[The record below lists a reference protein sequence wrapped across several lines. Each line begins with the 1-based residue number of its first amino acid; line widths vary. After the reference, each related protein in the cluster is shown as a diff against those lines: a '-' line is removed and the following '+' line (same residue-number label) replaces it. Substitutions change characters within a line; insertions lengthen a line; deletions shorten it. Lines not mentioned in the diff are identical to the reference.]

1 MPLRRRLT
9 LRTILRRVEHRVFP
23 VFHACLTS
31 GKIFPEGSR
40 CQHVLTNCSLL
51 RLAWHPPQVK
61 LPPRDRPAVRSI
73 PSSAGR
79 DPGTPRPARKTDIW
93 PPAGNTP
100 GTSRKYVR
108 DGNAVRIALPPETR
122 GAPPLPGVN
131 PAQLRKLCRFSSA
144 LEPRSLST
152 LVDKL
157 STRLAESHPDPT
169 GFTGLRRSLACTGN
183 PTKVC

>member
-1 MPLRRRLT
+1 MVDKLFTTP
-9 LRTILRRVEHRVFP
+9 P
-23 VFHACLTS
+23 
-31 GKIFPEGSR
+31 G
-40 CQHVLTNCSLL
+40 
-51 RLAWHPPQVK
+51 LAAVQVR

-108 DGNAVRIALPPETR
+108 DGNAVRIALPPKTR

-144 LEPRSLST
+144 LEPRSLLT
-152 LVDKL
+152 TVNKL
-157 STRLAESHPDPT
+157 FTRLAEPPPYPT

-183 PTKVC
+183 PTKVCLTTAICNAPQSPLAWREPGWLRWVPRYPNCSPHGVF